1 MSDDQPR
8 EVAIIWAAR
17 DREVALNLA
26 FMYAKN
32 SRLKSWWPR
41 VTLVIW
47 GPSAE
52 LATQDPGIQEELR
65 ALAQAG
71 VELRACRA
79 CADRYGVSEKLEAL
93 GIEVIYTGQ
102 LLTNWL
108 KAGVPVLTF

>member
-1 MSDDQPR
+1 MSENQPQ

-26 FMYAKN
+26 FMYGKN
-32 SRLKSWWPR
+32 ARLKGWWPK

-52 LATQDPGIQEELR
+52 LITQDPGLQAELK
-65 ALAQAG
+65 AMAEAG
-71 VELRACRA
+71 VELKACRA
-79 CADRYGVSEKLEAL
+79 CADRYGVSQQLEAL
-93 GIEVIYTGQ
+93 GVEVIYTGQ

>member
-1 MSDDQPR
+1 MSDDQPQ

-17 DREVALNLA
+17 DREVALNLV

-32 SRLKSWWPR
+32 SRLKGWWPR

-52 LATQDPGIQEELR
+52 LATQDPGLQEELR
-65 ALAQAG
+65 ALTQAG
-71 VELRACRA
+71 VELKACRA

-93 GIEVIYTGQ
+93 GVEVIYTGQ